1 MYGSQGQQR
10 LRKRRPVS
18 NIRALQTQADLLLT
32 QSEMQIYDKY
42 KVGKDSVTPRGFGG
56 ADGAPLS
63 QSVRQRANLGTSLDG
78 NLPASKWVPD
88 TVQKHCKICE
98 QRFYFLR
105 RRHHCRQCG
114 YLVCDKCSSTR
125 DYVEGFQ
132 DKKQRVCTTCN
143 KEKLDIANKVA
154 LAKQN
159 MVMSA
164 IHLQKPRK
172 VTKK

>member
-1 MYGSQGQQR
+1 MR
-10 LRKRRPVS
+10 T
-18 NIRALQTQADLLLT
+18 LQTQADILLT
-32 QSEMQIYDKY
+32 QSEMQMYDKF
-42 KVGKDSVTPRGFGG
+42 KVGKESVTPRGFGA
-56 ADGAPLS
+56 ADSAAALS
-63 QSVRQRANLGTSLDG
+63 QSQRPRPIMAQSMDG
-78 NLPASKWVPD
+78 FDLPASKWVPD
-88 TVQKHCKICE
+88 QVQKHCKICE

-114 YLVCDKCSSTR
+114 FLVCDKCSTSR

-132 DKKQRVCTTCN
+132 DKKQRVCTNCN

-154 LAKQN
+154 QYKQN